1 MTDNS
6 SFDYEADFLV
16 IGSGAAGLPAAI
28 RARDLGS
35 SVIVVEANFDV
46 GGHAILSGGHL
57 ALGGGTPAQEKYE
70 IEDSPELLFN
80 DLTDWSVVQTNGM
93 PSYRYNDRDIVRAFA
108 DNNVET
114 YNFLLS
120 NGVEFIQE
128 PPNKAGGI
136 D

>member
-1 MTDNS
+1 MTENVT
-6 SFDYEADFLV
+6 FDFEAEVLV

-28 RARDLGS
+28 RARDKGS

-57 ALGGGTPAQEKYE
+57 ALGGGTPAQKKYK

-108 DNNVET
+108 ENNVET
-114 YNFLLS
+114 YNFLDQRIH
-120 NGVEFIQE
+120 VVV
-128 PPNKAGGI
+128 
-136 D
+136 